1 MIETYRTALTLL
13 TVGMITV
20 FSVLA
25 LVVFFGQLLIKI
37 ENRYFPGNTPPEET
51 ISITNIKDGEI
62 SPNKIAA
69 IVAAVN
75 HFTKGQGNITE
86 IKKLN

>member
-37 ENRYFPGNTPPEET
+37 VNRYFPGNTPPEET
-51 ISITNIKDGEI
+51 ISKQI
-62 SPNKIAA
+62 SKMVKFPP
-69 IVAAVN
+69 
-75 HFTKGQGNITE
+75 TKLQQ
-86 IKKLN
+86 LWRL